1 MTGKRTTEQDHT
13 EEMDQHESEQPEAN
27 AASDAPAE
35 AAPKQETPVRDPA
48 AELEELNDRHLR
60 LAADFENF
68 KKRARQERLELVQY
82 ASAQLAERLLPVVDD
97 FERVLE
103 HTPEGIDENW
113 GKGVRMTMAKLKEV
127 LESVGVERIEATGH
141 HFDPKLHEAIATEE
155 SAEHPEDT
163 VLSELRTGY
172 RMHDRVLRPAMV
184 RVSRRPAEV
193 APSDSDA
200 EQ

>member
-1 MTGKRTTEQDHT
+1 MAEATAS
-13 EEMDQHESEQPEAN
+13 SEAHAQELASQLEEAN
-27 AASDAPAE
+27 S
-35 AAPKQETPVRDPA
+35 RY
-48 AELEELNDRHLR
+48 LR

-68 KKRARQERLELVQY
+68 KKRARQERLELMQY

-103 HTPEGIDENW
+103 HTPENLDAHW
-113 GKGVRMTMAKLKEV
+113 GKGVQMTMAKLKEV
-127 LESVGVERIEATGH
+127 LGSVGVEPIEAAGS

-172 RMHDRVLRPAMV
+172 KMHDRVLRPAMV
-184 RVSRRPAEV
+184 RISRRPVEA
-193 APSDSDA
+193 APSRTQEPDESSHSTTDG
-200 EQ
+200 